1 MRQHGCGLRFGV
13 VQQDNSLSG
22 PVEPIDQHLQ
32 FLLRR
37 HGFPITR
44 PQIGTEHGDAARLQ
58 QLKRGR
64 CGFET
69 GKPEEWRGRCAAR
82 DTVERHLNRGNTVV
96 DFLCCLVWRDP
107 HQAAVQPGMMP
118 DGVALGRDP
127 SHQAWM
133 LGSRLADQEE
143 RRAHAFMGQRRQHP
157 LRGRRPRAVIEC
169 QYHLVIPER
178 QRLRKALKP
187 NPRGGGGIDAKN
199 PRGTER
205 SLAWTVRRLRRHRP
219 CDQGN
224 KGSSR
229 PLHELPGADFDF
241 SALNEVD
248 DSVRDEILE
257 ELEPETVAE
266 GVREL
271 ESDDAVKLLA
281 GLDEEDQEEIL
292 EKLPP
297 LERDALERSLL
308 YPENSAGRRMQ
319 TEFIAVPPDWT
330 VGQAIDYMRDTPEL
344 PDRFYEIYAVDSAQH
359 WQGAISL
366 DALLRAHRPV
376 PLADLIDE
384 DRRRV
389 SVMDDQGEV
398 ARLFGKYNLVAAP
411 VVDTTN
417 RLVGVITIDDVVDV
431 IEEEADEDL
440 KALGGVTS
448 DEELSDNVWTIAK
461 GRFNWLL
468 VNLATAFLAS
478 SVLGL
483 FEGQLEKMVA
493 LAVLAPIVAS
503 QGGNA
508 ATQTMTVAVRALAT
522 RELGSNNAFRVVMRE
537 GLVGLVNGLAFAV
550 ITGIAAVAWFKIP
563 ALGVVIGLVMVCNLV
578 AGALG
583 GILIPMVLE
592 RVRADPAVASGTFVT
607 TITDVV
613 GFFSFL
619 GIATLWFGLK

>member
-1 MRQHGCGLRFGV
+1 MADDVDVAQPAAHESVLDRLPMRDEDGDIRPEF
-13 VQQDNSLSG
+13 
-22 PVEPIDQHLQ
+22 VE
-32 FLLRR
+32 
-37 HGFPITR
+37 
-44 PQIGTEHGDAARLQ
+44 
-58 QLKRGR
+58 K
-64 CGFET
+64 
-69 GKPEEWRGRCAAR
+69 
-82 DTVERHLNRGNTVV
+82 VS
-96 DFLCCLVWRDP
+96 
-107 HQAAVQPGMMP
+107 AAVQAA
-118 DGVALGRDP
+118 DAAFLREIVAELHEADLGDLIEALDP
-127 SHQAWM
+127 
-133 LGSRLADQEE
+133 EE
-143 RRAHAFMGQRRQHP
+143 R
-157 LRGRRPRAVIEC
+157 PR
-169 QYHLVIPER
+169 LV
-178 QRLRKALKP
+178 
-187 NPRGGGGIDAKN
+187 
-199 PRGTER
+199 
-205 SLAWTVRRLRRHRP
+205 
-219 CDQGN
+219 
-224 KGSSR
+224 
-229 PLHELPGADFDF
+229 ELTGADFDF

-248 DSVRDEILE
+248 DTVREEILE

-271 ESDDAVKLLA
+271 ESDDAVELLE

-297 LERDALERSLL
+297 SERDALERSLD

-319 TEFIAVPPDWT
+319 TEFIAVPSDWT
-330 VGQAIDYMRDTPEL
+330 VGQAIDYMRDTPDL
-344 PDRFYEIYAVDSAQH
+344 PDRFYEIYAVDAAQH

-366 DALLRAHRPV
+366 DAMLRARRPV

-389 SVMDDQGEV
+389 SVMDDQEEV

-411 VVDTTN
+411 VVDTEN

-448 DEELSDNVWTIAK
+448 DEELSDSVWTIAR

-483 FEGQLEKMVA
+483 FEGQLEQMVA

-563 ALGVVIGLVMVCNLV
+563 GLGVVIGLAMLCNLV

-607 TITDVV
+607 TVTDVV

>member
-1 MRQHGCGLRFGV
+1 MADDVDVANSADASVLDRLPMRDEDGHVRPEFVEEISGAIDTADTAFLRAIV
-13 VQQDNSLSG
+13 AELHEADL
-22 PVEPIDQHLQ
+22 
-32 FLLRR
+32 
-37 HGFPITR
+37 
-44 PQIGTEHGDAARLQ
+44 GDLI
-58 QLKRGR
+58 
-64 CGFET
+64 
-69 GKPEEWRGRCAAR
+69 
-82 DTVERHLNRGNTVV
+82 V
-96 DFLCCLVWRDP
+96 
-107 HQAAVQPGMMP
+107 
-118 DGVALGRDP
+118 
-127 SHQAWM
+127 
-133 LGSRLADQEE
+133 
-143 RRAHAFMGQRRQHP
+143 
-157 LRGRRPRAVIEC
+157 
-169 QYHLVIPER
+169 
-178 QRLRKALKP
+178 ALKP
-187 NPRGGGGIDAKN
+187 DDRV
-199 PRGTER
+199 
-205 SLAWTVRRLRRHRP
+205 SLV
-219 CDQGN
+219 
-224 KGSSR
+224 
-229 PLHELPGADFDF
+229 ELTGADFDF

-248 DSVRDEILE
+248 DSVREEILE

-271 ESDDAVKLLA
+271 ESDDAVKLLE
-281 GLDEEDQEEIL
+281 GLDEEDKVEIL

-297 LERDALERSLL
+297 SERDALERSLL

-330 VGQAIDYMRDTPEL
+330 VGQAIDYMRDTPDL
-344 PDRFYEIYAVDSAQH
+344 PDRFYEIYAVDKAQH
-359 WQGAISL
+359 WQGAVSL
-366 DALLRAHRPV
+366 DALLRSRRPV
-376 PLADLIDE
+376 PLADLVDE

-389 SVMDDQGEV
+389 SVIDDQEEV

-411 VVDTTN
+411 VVDTTD

-537 GLVGLVNGLAFAV
+537 GLVGLVNGLAFAI

-563 ALGVVIGLVMVCNLV
+563 ALGVVIGLAMLCNLV

>member
-1 MRQHGCGLRFGV
+1 MADDVDVTHPAGASDSVLELHPMRDEDGDIRPEFV
-13 VQQDNSLSG
+13 ARISRAVQG
-22 PVEPIDQHLQ
+22 
-32 FLLRR
+32 
-37 HGFPITR
+37 
-44 PQIGTEHGDAARLQ
+44 GDAAFLREIVAELHEAD
-58 QLKRGR
+58 L
-64 CGFET
+64 
-69 GKPEEWRGRCAAR
+69 
-82 DTVERHLNRGNTVV
+82 GN
-96 DFLCCLVWRDP
+96 LIE
-107 HQAAVQPGMMP
+107 
-118 DGVALGRDP
+118 AL
-127 SHQAWM
+127 
-133 LGSRLADQEE
+133 DQDE
-143 RRAHAFMGQRRQHP
+143 
-157 LRGRRPRAVIEC
+157 RPR
-169 QYHLVIPER
+169 LV
-178 QRLRKALKP
+178 
-187 NPRGGGGIDAKN
+187 
-199 PRGTER
+199 
-205 SLAWTVRRLRRHRP
+205 
-219 CDQGN
+219 
-224 KGSSR
+224 
-229 PLHELPGADFDF
+229 ELTGADFDF

-248 DSVRDEILE
+248 DSVREEILE

-271 ESDDAVKLLA
+271 ESDDAVELLE

-297 LERDALERSLL
+297 SERDALERSLE

-330 VGQAIDYMRDTPEL
+330 VGQAIDYMRDTPDL
-344 PDRFYEIYAVDSAQH
+344 PERFYEIYAVDGAKH
-359 WQGAISL
+359 WQGAVAL
-366 DALLRAHRPV
+366 DVLLRSRRPV
-376 PLADLIDE
+376 QLSELIDE

-389 SVMDDQGEV
+389 SVLDDQEEV

-411 VVDTTN
+411 VVDTEN

-448 DEELSDNVWTIAK
+448 DEELSDSFWTIAK

-483 FEGQLEKMVA
+483 FEGQLEQMVA

-522 RELGSNNAFRVVMRE
+522 RELGASNAYRVVMRE
-537 GLVGLVNGLAFAV
+537 ALVGLVNGLGFAV
-550 ITGIAAVAWFKIP
+550 ITGIAAVAWFRIP
-563 ALGVVIGLVMVCNLV
+563 GLGVVIGLAMLCNLV

-592 RVRADPAVASGTFVT
+592 RVKADPAVASGTFVT
-607 TITDVV
+607 TVTDVV

>member
-1 MRQHGCGLRFGV
+1 MAEDVDAAQSADTALLDRFPMRDADGEVTREF
-13 VQQDNSLSG
+13 
-22 PVEPIDQHLQ
+22 VEQIARAIAATDAP
-32 FLLRR
+32 LLRE
-37 HGFPITR
+37 I
-44 PQIGTEHGDAARLQ
+44 
-58 QLKRGR
+58 
-64 CGFET
+64 
-69 GKPEEWRGRCAAR
+69 
-82 DTVERHLNRGNTVV
+82 
-96 DFLCCLVWRDP
+96 
-107 HQAAVQPGMMP
+107 
-118 DGVALGRDP
+118 VA
-127 SHQAWM
+127 
-133 LGSRLADQEE
+133 E
-143 RRAHAFMGQRRQHP
+143 
-157 LRGRRPRAVIEC
+157 
-169 QYHLVIPER
+169 
-178 QRLRKALKP
+178 
-187 NPRGGGGIDAKN
+187 
-199 PRGTER
+199 
-205 SLAWTVRRLRRHRP
+205 
-219 CDQGN
+219 
-224 KGSSR
+224 
-229 PLHELPGADFDF
+229 LHEADLGDLIGALEPDDRVKLVELTGTDFDF

-248 DSVRDEILE
+248 DTVREEILE

-271 ESDDAVKLLA
+271 ESDDAVELLE

-292 EKLPP
+292 DKLPAS
-297 LERDALERSLL
+297 ERDALERSLE

-330 VGQAIDYMRDTPEL
+330 VGQAIDYMRETEDL
-344 PDRFYEIYAVDSAQH
+344 PQRFYEIYAVDSAQH
-359 WQGAISL
+359 WQGAVSL
-366 DALLRAHRPV
+366 DVLLRARRPV
-376 PLADLIDE
+376 PLSELIDE

-389 SVMDDQGEV
+389 SVMDDQEEV

-411 VVDTTN
+411 VVDTAN

-431 IEEEADEDL
+431 IEEEADQDL

-448 DEELSDNVWTIAK
+448 DEELSDNVWTIAR

-483 FEGQLEKMVA
+483 FEGQLEQMVA

-550 ITGIAAVAWFKIP
+550 ITGIAAFAWFRIP
-563 ALGVVIGLVMVCNLV
+563 ALGVVIGLAMVCNLV

>member
-1 MRQHGCGLRFGV
+1 MAEDIDAAQPAGAVVLDPVPMRDEEGEIRQEFVAEITRAIHA
-13 VQQDNSLSG
+13 DNT
-22 PVEPIDQHLQ
+22 P
-32 FLLRR
+32 LLR
-37 HGFPITR
+37 GI
-44 PQIGTEHGDAARLQ
+44 
-58 QLKRGR
+58 
-64 CGFET
+64 
-69 GKPEEWRGRCAAR
+69 
-82 DTVERHLNRGNTVV
+82 
-96 DFLCCLVWRDP
+96 
-107 HQAAVQPGMMP
+107 
-118 DGVALGRDP
+118 VA
-127 SHQAWM
+127 
-133 LGSRLADQEE
+133 E
-143 RRAHAFMGQRRQHP
+143 
-157 LRGRRPRAVIEC
+157 
-169 QYHLVIPER
+169 
-178 QRLRKALKP
+178 
-187 NPRGGGGIDAKN
+187 
-199 PRGTER
+199 
-205 SLAWTVRRLRRHRP
+205 
-219 CDQGN
+219 
-224 KGSSR
+224 
-229 PLHELPGADFDF
+229 LHEADLGDLIGALDADDRVRLVELTGADFDF

-248 DSVRDEILE
+248 DTVREEILE
-257 ELEPETVAE
+257 ELGPETVAE

-271 ESDDAVKLLA
+271 ESDDAVELLE
-281 GLDEEDQEEIL
+281 GMDEEDQEEIL

-297 LERDALERSLL
+297 SERDALERSLD

-319 TEFIAVPPDWT
+319 TEFVAVPPEWSA
-330 VGQAIDYMRDTPEL
+330 GQAIDYLRDTSDLPE
-344 PDRFYEIYAVDSAQH
+344 RFYEIYPVDSAQR
-359 WQGAISL
+359 WQGAVSL
-366 DALLRAHRPV
+366 DALLRAGRQV
-376 PLADLIDE
+376 PLTDLIDE

-389 SVMDDQGEV
+389 SVMDDQEEV

-411 VVDTTN
+411 VVDTAN

-440 KALGGVTS
+440 RALGGVTS

-468 VNLATAFLAS
+468 INLATAFLAS

-522 RELGSNNAFRVVMRE
+522 RELGSNNAFRVVVRE

-550 ITGIAAVAWFKIP
+550 ITGIAAVAWFRIP
-563 ALGVVIGLVMVCNLV
+563 GLGVVIGLAIVVNLV

-592 RVRADPAVASGTFVT
+592 RARADPAVASGTFVT
-607 TITDVV
+607 TVTDVV

>member
-1 MRQHGCGLRFGV
+1 MADNVDVAHPGAGQDSAPNRPAMRDGEGAIRPEFV
-13 VQQDNSLSG
+13 AEISRAVQA
-22 PVEPIDQHLQ
+22 
-32 FLLRR
+32 R
-37 HGFPITR
+37 
-44 PQIGTEHGDAARLQ
+44 DAAFLREIVAELHEAD
-58 QLKRGR
+58 L
-64 CGFET
+64 
-69 GKPEEWRGRCAAR
+69 
-82 DTVERHLNRGNTVV
+82 GN
-96 DFLCCLVWRDP
+96 LIE
-107 HQAAVQPGMMP
+107 
-118 DGVALGRDP
+118 ALDP
-127 SHQAWM
+127 S
-133 LGSRLADQEE
+133 E
-143 RRAHAFMGQRRQHP
+143 
-157 LRGRRPRAVIEC
+157 RPR
-169 QYHLVIPER
+169 LV
-178 QRLRKALKP
+178 
-187 NPRGGGGIDAKN
+187 
-199 PRGTER
+199 
-205 SLAWTVRRLRRHRP
+205 
-219 CDQGN
+219 
-224 KGSSR
+224 
-229 PLHELPGADFDF
+229 ELTGADFDF

-248 DSVRDEILE
+248 GTVREEILE

-271 ESDDAVKLLA
+271 QSDDAVELLE
-281 GLDEEDQEEIL
+281 GLDEADQEEIL
-292 EKLPP
+292 EKLPQS
-297 LERDALERSLL
+297 ERDVLERSLE

-330 VGQAIDYMRDTPEL
+330 VGQAIDHLRDTRDLPE
-344 PDRFYEIYAVDSAQH
+344 RFYEIYAVDSALH
-359 WQGAISL
+359 WQGAVAL
-366 DALLRAHRPV
+366 DALLRSRRRM

-384 DRRRV
+384 NRRRV
-389 SVMDDQGEV
+389 SVMDDQEEV

-411 VVDTTN
+411 VVDTDN

-431 IEEEADEDL
+431 IEEEADQDL

-448 DEELSDNVWTIAK
+448 DEELSDSFWTIAK

-483 FEGQLEKMVA
+483 FEGQLEQMVA

-522 RELGSNNAFRVVMRE
+522 RELGSSNAFRVVMRE

-550 ITGIAAVAWFKIP
+550 ITGIAAVVWFKIP
-563 ALGVVIGLVMVCNLV
+563 ELGVVIGLAMLCNLV

-607 TITDVV
+607 TVTDVV

>member
-1 MRQHGCGLRFGV
+1 MAEEVDVAGPAAAPVLDRLPMRDENGEIRREF
-13 VQQDNSLSG
+13 
-22 PVEPIDQHLQ
+22 VEQIARAIHDANAA
-32 FLLRR
+32 LLRE
-37 HGFPITR
+37 I
-44 PQIGTEHGDAARLQ
+44 
-58 QLKRGR
+58 
-64 CGFET
+64 
-69 GKPEEWRGRCAAR
+69 
-82 DTVERHLNRGNTVV
+82 
-96 DFLCCLVWRDP
+96 
-107 HQAAVQPGMMP
+107 
-118 DGVALGRDP
+118 VA
-127 SHQAWM
+127 
-133 LGSRLADQEE
+133 E
-143 RRAHAFMGQRRQHP
+143 
-157 LRGRRPRAVIEC
+157 
-169 QYHLVIPER
+169 
-178 QRLRKALKP
+178 
-187 NPRGGGGIDAKN
+187 
-199 PRGTER
+199 
-205 SLAWTVRRLRRHRP
+205 
-219 CDQGN
+219 
-224 KGSSR
+224 
-229 PLHELPGADFDF
+229 LHEADLGDLIEALEPEDRVNLVELTGEDFHF

-248 DSVRDEILE
+248 DAVREEILE

-271 ESDDAVKLLA
+271 ESDDAVELLES
-281 GLDEEDQEEIL
+281 LDEQDKEEIL

-330 VGQAIDYMRDTPEL
+330 VGQAIDYMRDTRDL
-344 PDRFYEIYAVDSAQH
+344 PDRFYEIYAVDDNRH

-366 DALLRAHRPV
+366 DALLRSRRPV
-376 PLADLIDE
+376 SLSDIVDE
-384 DRRRV
+384 NRQRV
-389 SVMDDQGEV
+389 SVLDDQEEV
-398 ARLFGKYNLVAAP
+398 ARMFGKYNLVAAP

-448 DEELSDNVWTIAK
+448 DEELSDNVWTIAR

-483 FEGQLEKMVA
+483 FEGELQKMVA

-522 RELGSNNAFRVVMRE
+522 RELGSSNGLRVVMRE

-563 ALGVVIGLVMVCNLV
+563 GLGIVIGLAIICNLV

-583 GILIPMVLE
+583 GILIPMALE

-607 TITDVV
+607 TVTDVV

>member
-1 MRQHGCGLRFGV
+1 MVDETDTAPPADTSILERLPMRNEEGDIRPEFI
-13 VQQDNSLSG
+13 
-22 PVEPIDQHLQ
+22 EE
-32 FLLRR
+32 
-37 HGFPITR
+37 ITR
-44 PQIGTEHGDAARLQ
+44 CIKANDATFLR
-58 QLKRGR
+58 
-64 CGFET
+64 E
-69 GKPEEWRGRCAAR
+69 
-82 DTVERHLNRGNTVV
+82 VV
-96 DFLCCLVWRDP
+96 
-107 HQAAVQPGMMP
+107 A
-118 DGVALGRDP
+118 
-127 SHQAWM
+127 
-133 LGSRLADQEE
+133 E
-143 RRAHAFMGQRRQHP
+143 
-157 LRGRRPRAVIEC
+157 
-169 QYHLVIPER
+169 
-178 QRLRKALKP
+178 
-187 NPRGGGGIDAKN
+187 
-199 PRGTER
+199 
-205 SLAWTVRRLRRHRP
+205 
-219 CDQGN
+219 
-224 KGSSR
+224 
-229 PLHELPGADFDF
+229 LHEADLGDLIGALEPDDRVSLVELTGTDFDF

-248 DSVRDEILE
+248 DTVREEILE

-271 ESDDAVKLLA
+271 ESDDAVELLE
-281 GLDEEDQEEIL
+281 GLDQEDQEEIL

-297 LERDALERSLL
+297 RERDALERSLD
-308 YPENSAGRRMQ
+308 YPEDSAGRRMQ
-319 TEFIAVPPDWT
+319 IEFITVPPDWT
-330 VGQAIDYMRDTPEL
+330 VGQAIDYMRETPDL
-344 PDRFYEIYAVDSAQH
+344 PDRFYEIYAVDAARR
-359 WQGAISL
+359 WQGAIPL
-366 DALLRAHRPV
+366 DVLLRSRRPV

-389 SVMDDQGEV
+389 AVTDDLEEV

-411 VVDTTN
+411 VVDAED
-417 RLVGVITIDDVVDV
+417 RLVGVITVDDVVDV

-461 GRFNWLL
+461 ARFNWLL

-522 RELGSNNAFRVVMRE
+522 RELGSSNAARVVIRE
-537 GLVGLVNGLAFAV
+537 GLVGLVNGVAFAV
-550 ITGIAAVAWFKIP
+550 ITGVAAVAWFRIP
-563 ALGVVIGLVMVCNLV
+563 GLGIVIGLAIICNLV

-607 TITDVV
+607 TVTDVV